1 MKTFITHLINW
12 KRFETVLWYSG
23 AMVLA
28 DLVKEVIANLS
39 TYHLS
44 TTLTVLLGIVLA
56 QISKALT
63 NYLADHAVD
72 APSS

>member
-1 MKTFITHLINW
+1 MINW